1 MIEGKT
7 KSGFEFKLDE
17 EVFND
22 YELLE
27 ALREVDAGDG
37 SAIVD
42 VINRMLD
49 ETQRK
54 ALKNHLRN
62 EKGRV
67 GAREMI
73 AEVAEIMKASK
84 DGKNS

>member
-1 MIEGKT
+1 MRGIT
-7 KSGFEFKLDE
+7 STGFEFEIDE

-27 ALREVDAGDG
+27 ALREIDTGNEA
-37 SAIVD
+37 AIVD
-42 VINRMLD
+42 VINCMLAA
-49 ETQRK
+49 EQK
-54 ALKNHLRN
+54 EALKKHLRN

-73 AEVAEIMKASK
+73 FEIAEIMKVSK
-84 DGKNS
+84 EAKNS

>member
-7 KSGFEFKLDE
+7 KTGFAFELDE

-27 ALREVDAGDG
+27 ALREVDTGNE

-49 ETQRK
+49 KEQRN
-54 ALKNHLRN
+54 ALKDHLRN

-73 AEVAEIMKASK
+73 TEVAEIMQASK
-84 DGKNS
+84 AGKNS

>member
-17 EVFND
+17 EVLND

-27 ALREVDAGDG
+27 ALLKVDAGDG

-42 VINRMLD
+42 AINRMLD

-73 AEVAEIMKASK
+73 VEVAEIMKASK